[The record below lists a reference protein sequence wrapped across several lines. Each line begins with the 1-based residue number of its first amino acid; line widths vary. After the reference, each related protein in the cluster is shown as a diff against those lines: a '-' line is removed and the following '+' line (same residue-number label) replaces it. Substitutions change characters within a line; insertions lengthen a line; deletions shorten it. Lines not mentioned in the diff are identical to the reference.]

1 MRTGIKVLI
10 GVVLVGTVAAAAI
23 LNMTFSREDRTA
35 VRVETVGNRD
45 LVATVTASGNVR
57 ATRKVD
63 ISSDISAR
71 VSELLIEEGDDVE
84 EGQILLRLDPTRYQA
99 ALDRSMANLSQA
111 QSQVAQSRANF
122 LRAERQAR
130 RMAQIWASDSLLVS
144 RQDVENAETDLEIQS
159 SMLDAS
165 TFGVSQSE
173 AAVEEARDQ
182 LSKTVIIA
190 PMTGRVT
197 RLNVEQGETVIVGTM
212 NNPGSLVLTVSDLS
226 VMEVVLEVDETD
238 VPEIML
244 GDYATVELD
253 AFPEMEFPGY
263 VTQIGNSA
271 IRPPS
276 QSAGSGQTPTID
288 FEVIVTLVP
297 PEVELRPDLSATAE
311 VVIDTRNNQL
321 SVPIIS
327 VTLREED
334 EEVGA
339 RGSNGNGAREKADPI
354 EGVFV
359 IREGR
364 VTFTPVEIGIA
375 GDEYFE
381 VISGLALGDSIVSGP
396 WQVVRELEDGD
407 AVEPD
412 DDLESE
418 DGQDGSN

>member
-1 MRTGIKVLI
+1 M
-10 GVVLVGTVAAAAI
+10 VVIVAAAATI
-23 LNMTFSREDRTA
+23 SMTFSREDRTA
-35 VRVETVGNRD
+35 VRVDTVGNRD

-71 VSELLIEEGDDVE
+71 VAELLIEEGDDVE
-84 EGQILLRLDPTRYQA
+84 EGQVLLRLDPTRYQA
-99 ALDRSMANLSQA
+99 ALDRSQANLSQA
-111 QSQVAQSRANF
+111 QAQVAQSQANF

-159 SMLDAS
+159 SMLQAS

-173 AAVEEARDQ
+173 AAVEESRDQ

-238 VPEIML
+238 VPEIVL

-253 AFPEMEFPGY
+253 AFPELEFPGY

-288 FEVIVTLVP
+288 FEVIVTLMP
-297 PEVELRPDLSATAE
+297 PPVELRPDLSATAE
-311 VVIDTRNNQL
+311 VVIDTRNGQL

-334 EEVGA
+334 EDEGS

-396 WQVVRELEDGD
+396 WQVVRTLEDGD

-412 DDLESE
+412 DDLGSE
-418 DGQDGSN
+418 DGQSGSN